1 MHAQAKWIWKTDF
14 AGKDI
19 YCDFYDSF
27 DYQGG
32 KVTVQISADSNYALY
47 VNGVFA
53 DSGQYADYP
62 HYKVYDELDITKFC
76 REGKNHIAI
85 IVTHCGADFFTYQPG
100 KAALRYALLTDGCC
114 VAFSDEA
121 TLCRESRTYE
131 SRLCKVI
138 TAQLGYS
145 FHYDITCEDGWML
158 GNLQGF
164 ENAAVV
170 AQDLPMYKRPCKK
183 LSWQKNAPAT
193 LIKSEKGTHFL
204 YDLGREEVGHLT
216 LKLHSSKKQKL
227 LFAYGEYLMAGK
239 VNRII
244 DSRDFSVEVT
254 VKEGENVYFNPFRRL
269 GLRYLEVFCE
279 APIEPEYITVK
290 PATYPLSKTEF
301 LPADPLDREIY
312 EVSLRTLE
320 LCMHEHY
327 EDCPWREQS
336 LYCMDSRN
344 QMLLGYYAFKE
355 YEFPRSNLKLMAMD
369 RREDELLSICFPAGN
384 FLTEKGLVIPS
395 FNLHW
400 FTQVWEY
407 MDHSKDYAFGKE
419 IYPKLRSVLKV
430 FTDRMEDGLVKSF
443 AGMTYWNFYE
453 WSENLE
459 GHLGSSDEEAFE
471 AALNCLMVF
480 ALRNMAKIAHA
491 IGEADEFSHLIGPM
505 QAGIRKRFFDE
516 KRGIF
521 RNREDSEAVSELV
534 NALCI
539 LADVAT
545 RSESAKIAQVLSKGE
560 QGLTPATLS
569 MLCFKY
575 DALLKVDAQAYTGY
589 IYEEIRAKFKR
600 MLDMGA
606 TTFWETEDTDQIP
619 EYSRCHG
626 WSALP
631 VYYFHVLKTGKY
643 TSSLYE

>member
-1 MHAQAKWIWKTDF
+1 MNPKAKWIWKKDF
-14 AGKDI
+14 TGKDL

-32 KVTVQISADSNYALY
+32 KVTMEISADSGYALY
-47 VNGVFA
+47 INGVFA

-62 HYKVYDELDITKFC
+62 HYKVYDVLDITKLC
-76 REGKNHIAI
+76 KEGKNHIAI
-85 IVTHCGADFFTYQPG
+85 VVTHCGGDFFTYQPG
-100 KAALRYALLTDGCC
+100 TAALRYALSVDGHC
-114 VAFSDEA
+114 VTASGEA
-121 TLCRESRTYE
+121 TSCRESRTYE
-131 SRLCKVI
+131 SGLCKVI

-145 FHYDITCEDGWML
+145 FHYDITEEDGWMQ
-158 GNLQGF
+158 GDLQGF
-164 ENAAVV
+164 EKAAVV
-170 AQDLPMYKRPCKK
+170 NQDLPVFSRPCKK
-183 LSWQKNAPAT
+183 LSWEENAPAT
-193 LIKSEKGTHFL
+193 LLKNEGGTHFL
-204 YDLGREEVGHLT
+204 YDMGREEVGHLT
-216 LKLHSSKKQKL
+216 LKLRSSKKQKI
-227 LFAYGEYLMAGK
+227 LFAFGEYLIDGK

-254 VKEGENVYFNPFRRL
+254 VKEGENTYLNPFRRL

-279 APIEPEYITVK
+279 DPIEPEYITVK
-290 PATYPLSKTEF
+290 PAVYPLSKTKE
-301 LPADPLDREIY
+301 LPADPLDRRIY
-312 EVSLRTLE
+312 EVSMRTLE

-344 QMLLGYYAFKE
+344 QMLLGYYAFQE
-355 YEFPRSNLKLMAMD
+355 YTFARANLKLMAMD
-369 RREDELLSICFPAGN
+369 RREDGLLSICFPAGN

-407 MDHSKDYAFGKE
+407 MAHSGDYAFGKE
-419 IYPKLRSVLKV
+419 IWPKLCSVLKV
-430 FTDRMEDGLVKSF
+430 FTDRIEDGCVKSF
-443 AGMTYWNFYE
+443 TSMTYWNFYE

-471 AALNCLMVF
+471 AALNCLMIF
-480 ALRNMAKIAHA
+480 ALRHMAKIANA
-491 IGEADEFSHLIGPM
+491 IGEKDAFSHLIAPM

-516 KRGIF
+516 KTGLF
-521 RNREDSEAVSELV
+521 RNREDSDAVSELV

-539 LADVAT
+539 LADAAT
-545 RSESAKIAQVLSKGE
+545 PEESIKIAQILAAGN

-575 DALLKVDAQAYTGY
+575 DALLKIDAEKYRTY
-589 IYEEIRAKFKR
+589 IYEEIRTKFKR

-606 TTFWETEDTDQIP
+606 TTFWETEDTDRIP

-631 VYYFHVLKTGKY
+631 IYYFQVLKTGKH
-643 TSSLYE
+643 TSSLY

>member
-1 MHAQAKWIWKTDF
+1 MNLQAKWIWKKDF

-19 YCDFYDSF
+19 YCDFYESF
-27 DYQGG
+27 TYTGG
-32 KVTVQISADSNYALY
+32 KVMVEISADSNYALY

-53 DSGQYADYP
+53 DAGQYADYP
-62 HYKVYDELDITKFC
+62 HYKVYDELDITSFC
-76 REGKNHIAI
+76 KEGKNHIAI
-85 IVTHCGADFFTYQPG
+85 VVAHWGGDFFTYQPG
-100 KAALRYALLTDGCC
+100 TAALRYALLVDGNC
-114 VAFSDEA
+114 VTASNEA
-121 TLCRESRTYE
+121 TLCRESCTYE
-131 SRLCKVI
+131 NGLCKII

-145 FHYDITCEDGWML
+145 FHYDITKEDGWML
-158 GNLQGF
+158 GDLEGF
-164 ENAAVV
+164 EKASVV
-170 AQDLPMYKRPCKK
+170 EQDLPMFPRPCKK
-183 LSWQKNAPAT
+183 LSWQENAPAT
-193 LIKSEKGTHFL
+193 LLKNENGTHFL
-204 YDLGREEVGHLT
+204 YDLGQEEVGHLT

-227 LFAYGEYLMAGK
+227 TFAYGEYLMDGK
-239 VNRII
+239 VNQVI
-244 DSRDFSVEVT
+244 DGRDFSVEVT
-254 VKEGENVYFNPFRRL
+254 VKEGENTYFNPFRRL

-279 APIEPEYITVK
+279 APIKPEYITVK
-290 PATYPLSKTEF
+290 PAVYPLTKNKN
-301 LPADPLDREIY
+301 LPEDALDRKIY
-312 EVSLRTLE
+312 EASMRTLE

-327 EDCPWREQS
+327 EDCPWREQA

-369 RREDELLSICFPAGN
+369 RREDDLLSICFPAGN

-407 MDHSKDYAFGKE
+407 MSHSGDYAFGKE
-419 IYPKLRSVLKV
+419 IYPKLCSVLKV
-430 FTDRMEDGLVKSF
+430 FTDRIEDGCVKSF
-443 AGMTYWNFYE
+443 TSMTYWNFYE

-459 GHLGSSDEEAFE
+459 GHLGSSDKEAFE
-471 AALNCLMVF
+471 AALNCLLIF
-480 ALRNMAKIAHA
+480 ALRCMAKIANA
-491 IGEADEFSHLIGPM
+491 IGEKDKFTHLIAPL
-505 QAGIRKRFFDE
+505 QAGIRRRFFDE
-516 KRGIF
+516 EHCLF
-521 RNREDSEAVSELV
+521 RNREDSDAVSELV

-539 LADVAT
+539 LADVT
-545 RSESAKIAQVLSKGE
+545 TKEESKRIAQVLAEGKG
-560 QGLTPATLS
+560 GLTPATLS

-575 DALLKVDAQAYTGY
+575 DALLKVDAEKYSNY

-631 VYYFHVLKTGKY
+631 IYYFEVIRTGKG
-643 TSSLYE
+643 TSSLL

>member
-1 MHAQAKWIWKTDF
+1 MHAQAKWIWKKDF

-27 DYQGG
+27 EYCGG
-32 KVTVQISADSNYALY
+32 KVTVEISADSNYALY

-100 KAALRYALLTDGCC
+100 KAALRYAILCEGKC
-114 VAFSDEA
+114 VAASGEA

-131 SRLCKVI
+131 SGLCKII

-145 FHYDITCEDGWML
+145 FHYDITKKDGWME
-158 GNLQGF
+158 GDPDGF
-164 ENAAVV
+164 APASIVE
-170 AQDLPMYKRPCKK
+170 QDLPMHKRPCKK
-183 LSWQKNAPAT
+183 LSWEENAPAT
-193 LIKSEKGTHFL
+193 LLKNEGGTHFL
-204 YDLGREEVGHLT
+204 YDMGKEEVGHLT
-216 LKLHSSKKQKL
+216 LKLRSSKKQKL
-227 LFAYGEYLMAGK
+227 LFTFGEYLIDGG

-244 DSRDFSVEVT
+244 GSRDFSVEVT
-254 VKEGENVYFNPFRRL
+254 VGEGENTYFNPFRRL

-290 PATYPLSKTEF
+290 PAVYPLSKTED
-301 LPADPLDREIY
+301 LPSNPLDRKIY
-312 EVSLRTLE
+312 QASLRTLE

-369 RREDELLSICFPAGN
+369 RREDNLLNICFPAGK
-384 FLTEKGLVIPS
+384 FLTDNGLVIPS

-407 MDHSKDYAFGKE
+407 MSHSGDYAFGKE
-419 IYPKLRSVLKV
+419 IYPKLKSVLQV
-430 FTDRMEDGLVKSF
+430 FIDRMEEGLVKSF
-443 AGMTYWNFYE
+443 TSMTYWNFYE
-453 WSENLE
+453 WSDNLE

-471 AALNCLMVF
+471 AALNCLMIF
-480 ALRNMAKIAHA
+480 ALRNMAKIAA
-491 IGEADEFSHLIGPM
+491 VIGEEDTFTPLIAPI
-505 QAGIRKRFFDE
+505 QVGIRKRFFDE
-516 KRGIF
+516 KRCLF
-521 RNREDSEAVSELV
+521 RNREDSDAVSELV
-534 NALCI
+534 NAFCI

-545 RSESAKIAQVLSKGE
+545 PEESIKIAQILAAGKS
-560 QGLTPATLS
+560 GLTPATLS

-575 DALLKVDAQAYTGY
+575 DALLKVDAEKYSNY
-589 IYEEIRAKFKR
+589 IYEEIRSKFKR

-631 VYYFHVLKTGKY
+631 IYYFEVLKTGKH
-643 TSSLYE
+643 TSSLY

>member
-1 MHAQAKWIWKTDF
+1 MNPKAKWIWKKDF

-27 DYQGG
+27 DYQCG

-62 HYKVYDELDITKFC
+62 HYKVYDALDITKLC
-76 REGKNHIAI
+76 KEGKNHIAI
-85 IVTHCGADFFTYQPG
+85 VVTHCGGDFFTYQPG
-100 KAALRYALLTDGCC
+100 TAALRYALSVDGHC
-114 VAFSDEA
+114 VTASGEA
-121 TLCRESRTYE
+121 TSCRESRTYE
-131 SRLCKVI
+131 SGLCKVI

-145 FHYDITCEDGWML
+145 FHYDITEEDGWMQ
-158 GNLQGF
+158 GDLQGF
-164 ENAAVV
+164 EKAAVV
-170 AQDLPMYKRPCKK
+170 NQDLPVFSRPCKK
-183 LSWQKNAPAT
+183 LSWEENAPAT
-193 LIKSEKGTHFL
+193 LLKNEGGTHFL
-204 YDLGREEVGHLT
+204 YDMGREEVGHLT
-216 LKLHSSKKQKL
+216 LKLRSSKKQKI
-227 LFAYGEYLMAGK
+227 LFAFGEYLIDGK

-244 DSRDFSVEVT
+244 DSRDFSMEVT
-254 VKEGENVYFNPFRRL
+254 VKEGENTYLNPFRRL

-290 PATYPLSKTEF
+290 PAVYPLSKTEE
-301 LPADPLDREIY
+301 LPADPLDRRIY
-312 EVSLRTLE
+312 EVSMRTLE

-336 LYCMDSRN
+336 LYCMDSHN
-344 QMLLGYYAFKE
+344 QMLLGYYAFQE
-355 YEFPRSNLKLMAMD
+355 YTFARANLKLMAMD
-369 RREDELLSICFPAGN
+369 RREDGLLSICFPAGN

-407 MDHSKDYAFGKE
+407 MAHSGDYAFGKE
-419 IYPKLRSVLKV
+419 IWPKLCSVLKV
-430 FTDRMEDGLVKSF
+430 FTDRIEDGCVKSF
-443 AGMTYWNFYE
+443 TSMTYWNFYE

-471 AALNCLMVF
+471 AALNCLMIF
-480 ALRNMAKIAHA
+480 ALRHMAKIANA
-491 IGEADEFSHLIGPM
+491 IGEKDAFSHLVAPM

-516 KRGIF
+516 KTGLF
-521 RNREDSEAVSELV
+521 RNREDSDAVSELV

-539 LADVAT
+539 LADAAT
-545 RSESAKIAQVLSKGE
+545 PEESIKIAQILAAGN

-575 DALLKVDAQAYTGY
+575 DALLKTDAEKYRAY
-589 IYEEIRAKFKR
+589 IYEEIRTKFKR

-606 TTFWETEDTDQIP
+606 TTFWETEDTDRIP

-631 VYYFHVLKTGKY
+631 IYYFQVLKTGKH
-643 TSSLYE
+643 TSSLY

>member
-1 MHAQAKWIWKTDF
+1 MNNNAKWIWKKDF
-14 AGKDI
+14 AGKDL
-19 YCDFYDSF
+19 YCDFYDCF
-27 DYQGG
+27 TYEGG

-53 DSGQYADYP
+53 ESGQYADFP
-62 HYKVYDELDITKFC
+62 HYKVYDEVDITRFC

-85 IVTHCGADFFTYQPG
+85 VATHCGGDFFTYQPG
-100 KAALRYALLTDGCC
+100 TAALRYAVLCEGKC
-114 VAFSDEA
+114 VAASDES
-121 TLCRESRTYE
+121 TLCRESREYE
-131 SRLCKVI
+131 SGLCKII

-145 FHYDITCEDGWML
+145 FHYDITKKDGWMEGKL
-158 GNLQGF
+158 DGF
-164 ENAAVV
+164 APASLVE
-170 AQDLPMYKRPCKK
+170 QELPMHKRPCKK
-183 LSWQKNAPAT
+183 LAWKENAPAT
-193 LIKSEKGTHFL
+193 LLKSEDGKHFL
-204 YDLGREEVGHLT
+204 YDMGKEEVGHLIF
-216 LKLHSSKKQKL
+216 KLHSSKKQKI
-227 LFAYGEYLMAGK
+227 LFTYGEYLTDGG

-244 DSRDFSVEVT
+244 GGRDFSVEVT
-254 VKEGENVYFNPFRRL
+254 VGEGENAYFNPFRRL

-290 PATYPLSKTEF
+290 PAVYPLSKTEN
-301 LPADPLDREIY
+301 LLADPLDRKIY
-312 EVSLRTLE
+312 EASMRTLE

-344 QMLLGYYAFKE
+344 QMLFGYYAFGE
-355 YEFPRSNLKLMAMD
+355 YEFVRSNLKLMAMD
-369 RREDELLSICFPAGN
+369 HREDNLLNICFPAGK
-384 FLTEKGLVIPS
+384 FMTDKGLVIPS

-407 MDHSKDYAFGKE
+407 MAHSGDYAFGKE
-419 IYPKLRSVLKV
+419 IYPKLQSVLQV
-430 FTDRMEDGLVKSF
+430 FIDRMEEGLVKSF
-443 AGMTYWNFYE
+443 TSITYWNFYE

-471 AALNCLMVF
+471 AALNCLMIL
-480 ALRNMAKIAHA
+480 ALRNMAKIANA
-491 IGEADEFSHLIGPM
+491 IGEEDKFTHLIAPI
-505 QAGIRKRFFDE
+505 QAGIRKRFFDAD
-516 KRGIF
+516 RCLF
-521 RNREDSEAVSELV
+521 RNREDSPAVSELV

-545 RSESAKIAQVLSKGE
+545 PEESVKIAQILAKGE
-560 QGLTPATLS
+560 QGLTGATLS

-575 DALLKVDAQAYTGY
+575 DALLKVDAAAYGSY
-589 IYEEIRAKFKR
+589 IYEELRVKYKR

-631 VYYFHVLKTGKY
+631 IYYYEVLKTGKH
-643 TSSLYE
+643 TSSLY

>member
-1 MHAQAKWIWKTDF
+1 MHAQAKWIWKNGF

-19 YCDFYDSF
+19 YCDFYDCF
-27 DYQGG
+27 PYEGG

-53 DSGQYADYP
+53 DAGQYADYP

-85 IVTHCGADFFTYQPG
+85 VATHCGGDFFTYQPG
-100 KAALRYALLTDGCC
+100 TAALRYAILCDGNC

-121 TLCRESRTYE
+121 TSCRESRTYE
-131 SRLCKVI
+131 SGLCKII

-145 FHYDITCEDGWML
+145 FHYDCTCEDGWML
-158 GNLQGF
+158 GDLQGF

-170 AQDLPMYKRPCKK
+170 EQELPMYKRPCKK
-183 LSWQKNAPAT
+183 LSWEENAPAT
-193 LIKSEKGTHFL
+193 LLKSQNGTHFL
-204 YDLGREEVGHLT
+204 YDMGKEEVGHLIF
-216 LKLHSSKKQKL
+216 KLQSSKKQKL
-227 LFAYGEYLMAGK
+227 LFTWGEYLMDGK

-244 DSRDFSVEVT
+244 GSRDFSVEVT
-254 VKEGENVYFNPFRRL
+254 VGEGENAYFNPFRRL
-269 GLRYLEVFCE
+269 GLRYLEVFAE
-279 APIEPEYITVK
+279 YPIEPAYITVK
-290 PATYPLSKTEF
+290 PAVYPLNKKENPYT
-301 LPADPLDREIY
+301 DPLDRQIY
-312 EVSLRTLE
+312 DGSLRTLE

-344 QMLLGYYAFKE
+344 QMLLGYYAFGE
-355 YEFPRSNLKLMAMD
+355 YEFVRSNLKLMAMD
-369 RREDELLSICFPAGN
+369 RREDDLLNICFPAGK
-384 FLTEKGLVIPS
+384 FMTDKGLVIPS

-407 MDHSKDYAFGKE
+407 MAHSGDYAFGKE
-419 IYPKLRSVLKV
+419 IWPKLTSVLKV
-430 FTDRMEDGLVKSF
+430 FTDRIEDGLVKSF
-443 AGMTYWNFYE
+443 TSKTYWNFYE

-459 GHLGSSDEEAFE
+459 GNLGSSDPERFE
-471 AALNCLMVF
+471 AALNCLTII
-480 ALRNMAKIAHA
+480 ALQQMARIANA
-491 IGEADEFSHLIGPM
+491 IGEEDIYTPLVAPLQAATHKHFYDANRGVFLNRADSD
-505 QAGIRKRFFDE
+505 A
-516 KRGIF
+516 
-521 RNREDSEAVSELV
+521 ASELV
-534 NALCI
+534 NAFCI
-539 LADVAT
+539 LAGVAT
-545 RSESAKIAQVLSKGE
+545 EEESAQIVKTIVEGKE
-560 QGLTPATLS
+560 NLTPATLS

-575 DALLKVDAQAYTGY
+575 DALLKVDAAAYAGY

-606 TTFWETEDTDQIP
+606 TTFWETEDTDKKP

-631 VYYFHVLKTGKY
+631 VYYFEVLKTGKH
-643 TSSLYE
+643 TSSLY

>member
-1 MHAQAKWIWKTDF
+1 MNEAAKWIWKKDF

-27 DYQGG
+27 TYTGG
-32 KVTVQISADSNYALY
+32 KVTATISADSNYALY

-53 DSGQYADYP
+53 DAGQYADYP

-76 REGKNHIAI
+76 KEGENHLAI
-85 IVTHCGADFFTYQPG
+85 TVWHYGEGFFTYQPG
-100 KAALRYALLTDGCC
+100 TAALRYAVSCDDAC
-114 VAFSDEA
+114 VAVSNEN
-121 TLCRESRTYE
+121 TLCRENRTFE
-131 SRLCKVI
+131 KGLCRMI

-145 FHYDITCEDGWML
+145 FHYDITAEDGWIL
-158 GNLQGF
+158 GNLDGF
-164 ENAAVV
+164 EKASVV
-170 AQDLPMYKRPCKK
+170 GQDLPMFSRPCKK
-183 LSWQKNAPAT
+183 LSWQENVPAT
-193 LIKSEKGTHFL
+193 LLKSENGTHFL
-204 YDLGREEVGHLT
+204 YDMGKEEVGHLIF
-216 LKLHSSKKQKL
+216 KLHSSKKQKL
-227 LFAYGEYLMAGK
+227 TFTYGEYLIDGG

-244 DSRDFSVEVT
+244 GSRDFCVEVT
-254 VKEGENVYFNPFRRL
+254 VGEGENAYFNPFRRL
-269 GLRYLEVFCE
+269 GLRYLEVFAE
-279 APIEPEYITVK
+279 YPIEPEYITVK
-290 PATYPLSKTEF
+290 PAVYPLSSTEN
-301 LPADPLDREIY
+301 LPADPLDRKIY
-312 EVSLRTLE
+312 QASLRTLE

-369 RREDELLSICFPAGN
+369 RREDDLLSICFPAGN
-384 FLTEKGLVIPS
+384 FLTDKGLVIPS

-407 MDHSKDYAFGKE
+407 MAHAGDYAFGKE
-419 IYPKLRSVLKV
+419 IYPKLKSVLQV
-430 FTDRMEDGLVKSF
+430 FIDRMEEGLVKSF
-443 AGMTYWNFYE
+443 TSITYWNFYE

-471 AALNCLMVF
+471 AALNCLMIF
-480 ALRNMAKIAHA
+480 ALRNMAKIANA
-491 IGEADEFSHLIGPM
+491 IGEKDEFTHLIAPI
-505 QAGIRKRFFDE
+505 QAGIRKRFYDE
-516 KRGIF
+516 KTGLF
-521 RNREDSEAVSELV
+521 RNREDSDAVSELV
-534 NALCI
+534 NSLCI

-545 RSESAKIAQVLSKGE
+545 PEESIKIAQILAAGKN
-560 QGLTPATLS
+560 GLTPATLS

-575 DALLKVDAQAYTGY
+575 DALLKVDAQAYSDY

-631 VYYFHVLKTGKY
+631 IYYFEVLKTGKH
-643 TSSLYE
+643 TSSLY

>member
-1 MHAQAKWIWKTDF
+1 MNPQAKWIWKKDF

-32 KVTVQISADSNYALY
+32 KVTLQISADSGYALY

-62 HYKVYDELDITKFC
+62 HYKVYDEVDLTKFC
-76 REGKNHIAI
+76 KEGKNHIAI
-85 IVTHCGADFFTYQPG
+85 IVTHCGGDFFTYQPG
-100 KAALRYALLTDGCC
+100 KAALRYALLVAGCC
-114 VAFSDEA
+114 VTASGEA

-131 SRLCKVI
+131 SGLCKII

-145 FHYDITCEDGWML
+145 FHYDITKEDGWML
-158 GNLQGF
+158 GDLQGF
-164 ENAAVV
+164 ENAAIVE
-170 AQDLPMYKRPCKK
+170 QDLPMFSRPCKK
-183 LSWQKNAPAT
+183 LSWQENAPAT
-193 LIKSEKGTHFL
+193 LIKSENGTHFL

-227 LFAYGEYLMAGK
+227 LFAYGEYLMDGK

-269 GLRYLEVFCE
+269 GLRYLEVFCQ

-290 PATYPLSKTEF
+290 PAVYPLSKTEN
-301 LPADPLDREIY
+301 LPADPLDRKIY
-312 EVSLRTLE
+312 EVSMRTLE

-344 QMLLGYYAFKE
+344 QMLLGYYAFQE
-355 YEFPRSNLKLMAMD
+355 YEFARANLKLMAMD
-369 RREDELLSICFPAGN
+369 RREDELLSICFPAGK
-384 FLTEKGLVIPS
+384 FLTDKGLVIPS

-407 MDHSKDYAFGKE
+407 MDHSKDYAFGRE
-419 IYPKLRSVLKV
+419 IYPKLQSVLKV
-430 FTDRMEDGLVKSF
+430 FTDRIEGGCVKSF
-443 AGMTYWNFYE
+443 TSMTYWNFYE

-459 GHLGSSDEEAFE
+459 GHLGSSDQEAFE
-471 AALNCLMVF
+471 AALNCLMIL
-480 ALRNMAKIAHA
+480 ALRNMARIAAA
-491 IGEADEFSHLIGPM
+491 IGEPDAYTPLIAPM

-516 KRGIF
+516 DRCLF
-521 RNREDSEAVSELV
+521 RNREDSPAVSELV

-539 LADVAT
+539 LANVAT
-545 RSESAKIAQVLSKGE
+545 AEESTSIAQVIAEGKS
-560 QGLTPATLS
+560 GLTPATLS

-575 DALLKVDAQAYTGY
+575 DALLKTDAEKYRAY
-589 IYEEIRAKFKR
+589 IHEEIRAKYKR
-600 MLDMGA
+600 MLDAGA

-631 VYYFHVLKTGKY
+631 IYYFEVLKTGKH
-643 TSSLYE
+643 TSCLY